1 MKRYFQSGAK
11 KRKLAELN
19 RQTTFGARSKFPIY
33 CRLKRRKNAKNFVC
47 AFGAPKNSRI
57 FVRRAENAST
67 FSNVGGFAPPSEKI
81 SAGAHV
87 LISCTCM

>member
-33 CRLKRRKNAKNFVC
+33 CRLKRRKNAKFSFTPSARRKIVE
-47 AFGAPKNSRI
+47 FLYGAPKTHQL
-57 FVRRAENAST
+57 FQMLVVLPPPLKK
-67 FSNVGGFAPPSEKI
+67 FLLAPMS
-81 SAGAHV
+81 
-87 LISCTCM
+87 